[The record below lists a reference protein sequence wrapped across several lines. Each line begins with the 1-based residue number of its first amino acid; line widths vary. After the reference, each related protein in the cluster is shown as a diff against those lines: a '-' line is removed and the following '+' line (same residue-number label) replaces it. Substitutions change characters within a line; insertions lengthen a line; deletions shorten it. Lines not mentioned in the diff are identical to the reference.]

1 MQVKQKCI
9 SQWVISV
16 QTEEKG
22 RKSLNMSRK
31 MMDTFVSLQIYME
44 KRRSILR
51 SHAGNKL

>member
-1 MQVKQKCI
+1 MQVKQKFI